1 MLIYYPC
8 HSVNVNLKKVT
19 LFCCLLCRAVT
30 PLQGI
35 AGIMVRMLR
44 CYLKLNSI
52 PGENLLGDIIDQ
64 GVITACIK
72 KRQKRLRQVSVVA
85 IK

>member
-1 MLIYYPC
+1 M
-8 HSVNVNLKKVT
+8 
-19 LFCCLLCRAVT
+19 
-30 PLQGI
+30 
-35 AGIMVRMLR
+35 RMLR

-52 PGENLLGDIIDQ
+52 PGENLLCDIIDQ